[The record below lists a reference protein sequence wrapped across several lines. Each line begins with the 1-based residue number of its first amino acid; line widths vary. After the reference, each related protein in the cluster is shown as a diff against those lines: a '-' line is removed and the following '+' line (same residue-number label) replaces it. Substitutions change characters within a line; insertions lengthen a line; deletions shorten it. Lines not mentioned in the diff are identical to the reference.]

1 MQLLTNNGD
10 AALSSYFHYFVHQG
24 FGSFGELVPFKDSNW
39 TIPHYL
45 LGSSYN
51 FNELLNT
58 FMATVQALWQEN
70 SERSFLAP
78 YLESPMPYW
87 WDPQMLF
94 SPLLFHLTLKLT
106 RLLEGLMVLILC
118 PQVCCQFRYCRLIT
132 KQEFLSALN
141 TKEQISARSYFCG
154 VESGVVF
161 VFWVQISH

>member
-58 FMATVQALWQEN
+58 FMATVQALWQVREFREKLSSTLPRITN
-70 SERSFLAP
+70 ALLMGSSNAFFPPPLSFDTEINKALGRPDGADFVP
-78 YLESPMPYW
+78 PS
-87 WDPQMLF
+87 
-94 SPLLFHLTLKLT
+94 LLP
-106 RLLEGLMVLILC
+106 V
-118 PQVCCQFRYCRLIT
+118 
-132 KQEFLSALN
+132 
-141 TKEQISARSYFCG
+141 
-154 VESGVVF
+154 
-161 VFWVQISH
+161 

>member
-1 MQLLTNNGD
+1 MKASLKNNLPTIFNVVLSRHKLTCCFYKDKNNHVQLLTNNGD

-45 LGSSYN
+45 LGSSHN
-51 FNELLNT
+51 FNKLLNT
-58 FMATVQALWQEN
+58 FRAAVQALWQEN
-70 SERSFLAP
+70 SEISFLAA
-78 YLESPMPYW
+78 YLESPMSYW

-118 PQVCCQFRYCRLIT
+118 PQICC
-132 KQEFLSALN
+132 
-141 TKEQISARSYFCG
+141 
-154 VESGVVF
+154 
-161 VFWVQISH
+161 